1 MEKIYQGKTKDV
13 YQLESGDIRLKFK
26 DSMTGKDGVFDPG
39 ENAVGLEV
47 AGSGQANLQLTQYFF
62 EKMQAAGIATH
73 YLATDLQGPTMDVR
87 PVSIFGKGL
96 EVICRFKAAGSFIKR
111 YGDYIEFGQD
121 LPAYVEISLKDD
133 QRQDPFISAEV
144 LAILGILSKEDY
156 QEIRDLTIVAA
167 KVVRDE
173 LAKHDLTLFDIK
185 FEFGR
190 DKETGQILLIDEISG
205 GNMRAFDANHQ
216 AVDPLDLAK
225 VFA

>member
-13 YQLESGDIRLKFK
+13 YQLESGAIRLFFK

-47 AGSGQANLQLTQYFF
+47 EGSGRANLHLTQYFF

-73 YLATDLQGPTMDVR
+73 YLAADIQGPTMDVR
-87 PVSIFGKGL
+87 PVAIFGKGL

-133 QRQDPFISAEV
+133 QRQDPFISAEA
-144 LAILGILSKEDY
+144 LDILGILTKEDY
-156 QEIRDLTIVAA
+156 QEIRDLTIAA
-167 KVVRDE
+167 ATVVRDE
-173 LAKHDLTLFDIK
+173 LAKHNLTLFDIK

-205 GNMRAFDANHQ
+205 GNMRVFDADYQ
-216 AVDPLDLAK
+216 AIDPLDLAK
-225 VFA
+225 VFD

>member
-13 YQLESGDIRLKFK
+13 YQLESGDVRLLFK

-62 EKMQAAGIATH
+62 EKMQVAGIATH
-73 YLATDLQGPTMDVR
+73 YLEADLQGPTMDVR

-133 QRQDPFISAEV
+133 QRQDPFISAEA
-144 LAILGILSKEDY
+144 LDILGILSKEDY
-156 QEIRDLTIVAA
+156 QEIRDLTIAAA

-205 GNMRAFDANHQ
+205 GNMRVFDANHQ